1 MFAKPTRRRG
11 LIATSVL
18 GLLAAPLALVA
29 APAQAAS
36 TGLIITEV
44 YGGGG
49 NSGADLNADFVE
61 LKNIGASSISLNGKS
76 LQYRSSGGTG
86 AANGVATLSGTVPAG
101 ETFLVQTGPL
111 GDPDGAAL
119 PAADLLVTGV
129 NMAGSNGTVWLA
141 SSTTGQTLPTGP
153 LPASQ
158 AGVIDLVGFG
168 TSNTY
173 EGTGPAP
180 APSTT
185 TSTARSNA
193 GADGDDNAVEF
204 VAGDQTPTACTT
216 CEPEAPGEGDYT
228 IAEIQGTG
236 EESPVLGDLA
246 TTRGVV
252 TARYPSGGLNG
263 IYIQTEGTG
272 GATDATPGASDGI
285 FVYGNGS
292 GASEVE
298 LGDFVEVTGT
308 VSEFGGNTQLTP
320 SEGGVTLLPGT
331 PDPVTPLSGGLPGT
345 DAQKEAHEG
354 ELMAPTGPFT
364 VTNTYTTNQYA
375 EIWLAAQD
383 TPLVQPTDRFDA
395 QGVNDDA
402 LAALNEERLVALD
415 DGASVNFLSA
425 VHQDTPLPWLTP
437 ERSIRVGAAAT
448 FNAPVILEHRNSMWK
463 FQPQQRVTDDGSSVA
478 TFEDTR
484 PANLAP
490 QEVGGE
496 LTLGTFNVL
505 NYFNTT
511 GRDYI
516 RDGGACTFYSDR
528 EQNPVAVR
536 DCGSPSP
543 SDGNGPRGAAQNDD
557 LEAQQSKIVEA
568 INTLDT
574 DIVSL
579 EEIENSVKLL
589 SAADKGDRDDA
600 LKALVAALNEDAGTE
615 RWAPVTTPAA
625 SELPSLSEQDVI
637 RNAFIYDPSTVA
649 PVGRSRVLV
658 GVSAFGN
665 AREPLAQAFKKVGDT
680 NANAFGVIVN
690 HFKSKGSGV
699 DDGTGQGNANPDRVA
714 QAKALAAFADD
725 FQAARDL
732 STVFL
737 TGDFNAYSMEDPM
750 QVLDDAG
757 WTLLKSDQPDDHS
770 YSFGGRSGSLDHV
783 LVNDAAAPN
792 VSGVDVWDINAGES
806 IAYQYSRKNYNVTP
820 FFDASDP
827 FAASD
832 HNPAKVGFDVLDPE
846 VTQTVQ
852 VLGTNDFHGRIAND
866 AFSSA
871 AGAAIMAGAV
881 DQLREQNPDTVFAAA
896 GDLIGAST
904 FESFIAN
911 DKPTIDA
918 LNAAGLEVSAAG
930 NHEFDQ
936 GYRDLVDRVMAPE
949 SAENPDGGAEWE
961 YIAAN
966 VRKKIDNTHA
976 LAPTWTRDFGDVEVG
991 FVGAVTEDL
1000 PTLVSPDGIEEITVT
1015 DIVTEVNAA
1024 ASDLRADGVEVVVML
1039 VHEGASS
1046 TAYADAVDPQQEF
1059 GRIVNGVSPDI
1070 DAIVSGHTHLAYN
1083 HSVPVPRWAAEGRDV
1098 TTRPVVSAGQY
1109 GAALNRL
1116 RFTVDE
1122 DGDVVRV
1129 SQRILN
1135 LKSGQTPLYDADP
1148 EVEQIVADAVAEAEV
1163 LGAVKVGELGGGFYR
1178 SKLAN
1183 GSTEN
1188 RGGESTLGNLVA
1200 EVQRWATP
1208 ETVGGGEIAFMNP
1221 GGLRAD
1227 MLGSGTGGFPRDLTY
1242 KQAATVQPFANTLVN
1257 MDLTGAQVKAT
1268 LEQQWQPGS
1277 SRPFLKLGASEGFT
1291 YTYDPDAAQGSR
1303 IQQMWLDGTP
1313 LSMTETYS
1321 VTVNSF
1327 LAAGG
1332 DGFST
1337 LTQGADKQD
1346 TGITDLQAMVDYM
1359 EQFTAA
1365 SPLPVDY
1372 SQRAV
1377 GVDFPAGAPETYAA
1391 GDEVGFD
1398 LTSLSMTGP
1407 GDIADAQVE
1416 ISIAG
1421 EPLGTAPVTTTR
1433 QASLPGFDEVGTAS
1447 VDVTL
1452 PADLET
1458 GDHALLV
1465 TGPTTGTVARVPISV
1480 EGDTTPELETTTTTA
1495 TGGSHEYGT
1504 DGTVEVTV
1512 GSATTPSGDVELRAG
1527 DEVLDTATLAGGSA
1541 TLTAPGT
1548 ALAPGEHALAVV
1560 YLGDATHA
1568 ASSDTVTVTVDK
1580 ATPSMTVERTPKRVF
1595 AKETKV
1601 VLDVALRAP
1610 GQVVTGDVRVFG
1622 HGKGEVKALTDGTV
1636 RFNLG
1641 TFGREGQKTITVV
1654 YRGSDLAARVTEEVT
1669 FRVR

>member
-1 MFAKPTRRRG
+1 MFAQPSRRRG
-11 LIATSVL
+11 LIASSVL
-18 GLLAAPLALVA
+18 GLLAAPLALV

-49 NSGADLNADFVE
+49 NSGANLNADFVE
-61 LKNIGASSISLNGKS
+61 LKNLSSGPISLNGKS
-76 LQYRSSGGTG
+76 LQYRSSGGTA

-101 ETFLVQTGPL
+101 QTFLVQTGPL
-111 GDPDGAAL
+111 NDPDGAAL
-119 PAADLLVTGV
+119 PPADLVVAGV
-129 NMAGSNGTVWLA
+129 NMAGSAGTVWLA
-141 SSTTGQTLPTGP
+141 SSTTNQTLPVGP
-153 LPASQ
+153 IPAGQ

-168 TSNTY
+168 TTNTY
-173 EGTGPAP
+173 EGTAPAP
-180 APSTT
+180 APSVT

-193 GADGDDNAVEF
+193 GVDNDNNAGEF
-204 VAGDQTPTACTT
+204 VAGPQTPTACTS

-228 IAEIQGTG
+228 IAEIQGNG
-236 EESPVLGDLA
+236 AESPVVGDIA

-272 GATDATPGASDGI
+272 GPTDATPGASDAV
-285 FVYGNGS
+285 FVYGSNS
-292 GASEVE
+292 GASQVE
-298 LGDFVEVTGT
+298 IGDFVEVTGS
-308 VSEFGGNTQLTP
+308 VSEFGSLTQLTP
-320 SEGGVTLLPGT
+320 AAGGVTLLPGT
-331 PDPVTPLSGGLPGT
+331 PEPVTPLASGLPAT
-345 DAQKEAHEG
+345 AEEKEAHEG

-364 VTNTYTTNQYA
+364 VTSTYTTNQYA

-383 TPLVQPTDRFDA
+383 TPLIQPTEVHDA
-395 QGVNDDA
+395 QGVQDDA
-402 LAALNEERLVALD
+402 LAALNQQRLVALD
-415 DGASVNFLSA
+415 DGASINFLNA
-425 VHQDTPLPWLTP
+425 TNQDTPLPWLTP
-437 ERSIRVGAAAT
+437 TRSIRVGASTT
-448 FNAPVILEHRNSMWK
+448 FNAPVILEYRNNMWK
-463 FQPQQRVTDDGSSVA
+463 FQPQQQVTGTGTGVA
-478 TFEDTR
+478 SFTDTR
-484 PANLAP
+484 PDNLAP
-490 QEVGGE
+490 QEVGGQV
-496 LTLGTFNVL
+496 TLGTFNVL

-511 GRDYI
+511 GRDYV
-516 RDGGACTFYSDR
+516 RDGGVCTFYNDR
-528 EQNPVAVR
+528 EQNPVAVNS
-536 DCGSPSP
+536 CGTP
-543 SDGNGPRGAAQNDD
+543 DAAAGNGPRGAAQGDD
-557 LEAQQSKIVEA
+557 LLAQQAKIVEA

-589 SAADKGDRDDA
+589 SATDKGDRDDA
-600 LKALVAALNEDAGTE
+600 LKALVAALNADAGTQ
-615 RWAPVTTPAA
+615 RWAAVTTPSA
-625 SELPSLSEQDVI
+625 SELPTLAEQDVI
-637 RNAFIYDPSTVA
+637 RNAFIYDPSTVV
-649 PVGRSRVLV
+649 PVGKSRVLV
-658 GVSAFGN
+658 GVSAFNN

-714 QAKALAAFADD
+714 QAKALATFADD

-737 TGDFNAYSMEDPM
+737 TGDFNSYSMEDPM

-757 WTLLKSDQPDDHS
+757 WTLLKSDQPGDHS
-770 YSFGGRSGSLDHV
+770 YSFSGRSGSLDHV
-783 LVNDAAAPN
+783 LVNDAAAQN

-806 IAYQYSRKNYNVTP
+806 IAYQYSRKNYNITQ
-820 FFDASDP
+820 FFDPTDP

-832 HNPAKVGFDVLDPE
+832 HNPAKVGFDVLDPA
-846 VTQTVQ
+846 QTDVVQ
-852 VLGTNDFHGRIAND
+852 ILGTNDFHGRIAND
-866 AFSSA
+866 AGSSA

-881 DQLREQNPDTVFAAA
+881 DQLREQNPKTVFSAA

-936 GYRDLVDRVMAPE
+936 GYRDLVERVMAPE
-949 SAENPDGGAEWE
+949 SVDNPDGGAEWE

-966 VRKKIDNTHA
+966 VRLKVDDTHA
-976 LAPTWTRDFGDVEVG
+976 LAPTWTKDFGDVQVG

-1024 ASDLRADGVEVVVML
+1024 ADDLRADGAEIVVML

-1046 TAYADAVDPQQEF
+1046 TKYTDAVDPAQEF
-1059 GRIVNGVSPDI
+1059 GRIVNGVDGDV
-1070 DAIVSGHTHLAYN
+1070 DAIISGHTHLAYN
-1083 HSVPVPRWAAEGRDV
+1083 HSVPVQQWVDEGRAV
-1098 TTRPVVSAGQY
+1098 TARPVVSAGQY

-1122 DGDVVRV
+1122 AGDVVGV
-1129 SQRILN
+1129 TQRILN
-1135 LKSGQTPLYDADP
+1135 LKSGQTPQFDADA
-1148 EVEQIVADAVAEAEV
+1148 EVAQIVADAVAEAEV
-1163 LGAVKVGELGGGFYR
+1163 LGAVKIGELGGGFYR
-1178 SKLAN
+1178 AKLAN
-1183 GSTEN
+1183 GTTEN

-1208 ETVGGGEIAFMNP
+1208 ETVGGAEIAFMNP
-1221 GGLRAD
+1221 GGLRED
-1227 MLGSGTGGFPRDLTY
+1227 LLGSGTGAYPRDLTY

-1257 MDLTGAQVKAT
+1257 MDLTGAQIKAA
-1268 LEQQWQPGS
+1268 LEQQWQPGA

-1303 IQQMWLDGTP
+1303 IQRIMLDGSSV
-1313 LSMTETYS
+1313 SMTESYS

-1327 LAAGG
+1327 LASGG
-1332 DGFST
+1332 DGFT
-1337 LTQGADKQD
+1337 ALAGGTNKQD
-1346 TGITDLQAMVDYM
+1346 AGITDLQAMVDYL
-1359 EQFTAA
+1359 ENTSAA
-1365 SPLPVDY
+1365 PLPVDF

-1377 GVDFPAGAPETYAA
+1377 GVNFPAGAPTTYPA
-1391 GDEVGFD
+1391 GDQVAFG
-1398 LTSLSMTGP
+1398 LSSLSMTGP
-1407 GDIADAQVE
+1407 GDLTDSSVVVSLDGQE
-1416 ISIAG
+1416 
-1421 EPLGTAPVTTTR
+1421 LGTAPVTTTK
-1433 QASLPGFDEVGTAS
+1433 QAALPGFDEVGTAS
-1447 VDVTL
+1447 VDVTV
-1452 PADLET
+1452 PADLAT
-1458 GDHALLV
+1458 GDYELLV

-1480 EGDTTPELETTTTTA
+1480 EGDTTPELEVTTTTA
-1495 TGGSHEYGT
+1495 TADPCEYGT

-1512 GSATTPSGDVELRAG
+1512 ASATTPTGDVELRAG
-1527 DEVLDTATLAGGSA
+1527 DVVLDTATLTAGAA
-1541 TLTAPGT
+1541 TLTVPGT
-1548 ALAPGEHALAVV
+1548 ALAPGEHSLTVA

-1568 ASSDTVTVTVDK
+1568 ASVDSVTVTVAK
-1580 ATPSMTVERTPKRVF
+1580 ATPSMVVERTPQRVF

-1601 VLDVALRAP
+1601 VLDVALSAP
-1610 GQVVTGDVRVFG
+1610 NQVVSGEVRISG
-1622 HGKGEVKALTDGTV
+1622 HGKGDVKTLTDGSV

-1641 TFGREGQKTITVV
+1641 TFATTGQKTITVV
-1654 YRGSDLAARVTEEVT
+1654 YRGSDLAERVTQEVT